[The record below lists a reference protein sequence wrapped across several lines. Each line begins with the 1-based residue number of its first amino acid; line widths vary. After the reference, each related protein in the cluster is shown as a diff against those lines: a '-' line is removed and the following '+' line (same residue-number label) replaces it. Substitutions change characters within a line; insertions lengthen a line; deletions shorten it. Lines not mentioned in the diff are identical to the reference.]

1 MAETMDKEV
10 SYLDMSDEDLL
21 KLDPNNLPTSSDQ
34 EVTEEVKDE
43 AKAEDTSDATA
54 VEVADAEKEEDSA
67 AGDDANPV
75 ADAVTEEKTE
85 ATAEVETADEG
96 KTAEVVID
104 YKAEY
109 ERLMKPFKA
118 NGREIAVDNID
129 DAVTLMQMGANY
141 NKKMAALKP
150 NLKLMKML
158 ENNGLLSE
166 DRINFLIDVE
176 KKSPAAIAK
185 LVKDSGIDL
194 MDLDTEK
201 ASSYTPKT
209 YAVDEREIALDDVIE
224 DIKETSTYSR
234 TLDIVSN
241 KWDGASKQVI
251 ASTPALLK
259 VINDHVERG
268 VYDIISKEV
277 EKERVFGRLSGVSD
291 IDAYR
296 QVGDAIQAKGGFNHL
311 GHQEKTTAKAP
322 VVVQPKAKVVDDTL
336 KDKKRAAG
344 SVKPAVSSQVAKDF
358 NPLALSDAEFSKLA
372 QSKFL

>member
-10 SYLDMSDEDLL
+10 SYLDMSDEDLM

-34 EVTEEVKDE
+34 EVKEEVKDE
-43 AKAEDTSDATA
+43 TKAEDTSDAPA
-54 VEVADAEKEEDSA
+54 VEVADAEKEEVSETGDVVDA
-67 AGDDANPV
+67 APDA
-75 ADAVTEEKTE
+75 ATETKTE
-85 ATAEVETADEG
+85 DAPEAET
-96 KTAEVVID
+96 TEVVID

-166 DRINFLIDVE
+166 ERINFLIDVE
-176 KKSPAAIAK
+176 KKSPTAIAK

-344 SVKPAVSSQVAKDF
+344 SVKPAVSSQIAKDF